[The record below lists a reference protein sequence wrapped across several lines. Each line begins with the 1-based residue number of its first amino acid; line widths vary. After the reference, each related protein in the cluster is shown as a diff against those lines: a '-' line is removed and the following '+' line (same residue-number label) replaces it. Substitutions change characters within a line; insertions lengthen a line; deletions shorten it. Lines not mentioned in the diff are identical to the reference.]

1 MATIKIC
8 DRCGAEISGP
18 TSRWSKIASV
28 DDLKELDKLSDAFF
42 LYCGSTR
49 SEKGKL
55 DLDDDEAYNYDEEGY
70 DYDLCEDCLDSLYK
84 WFTREDENVHLRL

>member
-8 DRCGAEISGP
+8 DRCGARMKGP
-18 TSRWSKIASV
+18 TSRWDRVASV

-42 LYCGSTR
+42 LYCGSIR
-49 SEKGKL
+49 SEKEKL

-84 WFTREDENVHLRL
+84 WFMKED

>member
-18 TSRWSKIASV
+18 TSRWSKIALV
-28 DDLKELDKLSDAFF
+28 DDLKELDKLSDTFF

-49 SEKGKL
+49 AEKEKL
-55 DLDDDEAYNYDEEGY
+55 DLDDNEVYDYNEEGY

>member
-28 DDLKELDKLSDAFF
+28 DDLKELDKLSDTFF

-55 DLDDDEAYNYDEEGY
+55 DLDDDEVYDYNEEGY

>member
-8 DRCGAEISGP
+8 DRCGAQIDGS
-18 TSRWSKIASV
+18 TSRWSKIALE

-42 LYCGSTR
+42 LYLGSTR
-49 SEKGKL
+49 KEKKKL
-55 DLDDDEAYNYDEEGY
+55 ELDDGEIYNYDVEGY

-84 WFTREDENVHLRL
+84 WFNKED